1 MTVKEA
7 VNTAR
12 SELIQDCSGNAQ
24 EKLYLDKTTDEIFPS
39 QIVLAVTDNQVIR
52 K

>member
-7 VNTAR
+7 VNTAW
-12 SELIQDCSGNAQ
+12 SELIQDCSGNVQ
-24 EKLYLDKTTDEIFPS
+24 EKQYKKADEIFPS